1 MAEISEAQLDLIAA
15 RAEAATPGPWEAF
28 VFPNP
33 NDEDFIRTGGLDD
46 NRPDLYLQHEP
57 PGGPRMAVPE
67 ADLDFIAAGHGAVTG
82 IGFSSVCG
90 RRTPPLRQGTRG

>member
-1 MAEISEAQLDLIAA
+1 MAEISEAQPDLIAA

-33 NDEDFIRTGGLDD
+33 DDEDFIRVGGMDD
-46 NRPDLYLQHEP
+46 NQPDLYLQHEP

-67 ADLDFIAAGHGAVTG
+67 ADLDFIAAA
-82 IGFSSVCG
+82 
-90 RRTPPLRQGTRG
+90 RRDVPLLVEEIRRLRAELKG